1 MLGYR
6 RAVNVFTVTSDS
18 STIYFFNGRFVG
30 RLNCGQADSSID
42 STSVNF
48 EARID
53 LCLKDHDSNF
63 RHQNSLKSLIDTYSS
78 LNIIGDIHGS
88 VRPPHAGTN
97 LVAISKAHS
106 NSPSVPVILE
116 LGSKFQAVVTTRSIV
131 EVIAELD
138 GESYHLPSRFRIACM
153 PALIHLW
160 CDR

>member
-1 MLGYR
+1 M
-6 RAVNVFTVTSDS
+6 NVFTVTSDS

-30 RLNCGQADSSID
+30 RSTTGGQADSNTD
-42 STSVNF
+42 STSANF

-53 LCLKDHDSNF
+53 LCLKEQGSSL
-63 RHQNSLKSLIDTYSS
+63 RHPNVITSLIDTYSS
-78 LNIIGDIHGS
+78 LNIVGDIHGS
-88 VRPPHAGTN
+88 VRPSHAGTK
-97 LVAISKAHS
+97 LVAISMALPT
-106 NSPSVPVILE
+106 SPSIPTVLE
-116 LGSKFQAVVTTRSIV
+116 LGSKFQAVVTVRSVV